1 VLCSR
6 PPKTHQLKPSPLSP
20 ALLSLSLSLSLSLA
34 RETTEIHENA
44 SKLED
49 AATVLRTLSVSN
61 FNSKTACF
69 VQLLKSEDR
78 DILKGVSLDFVVCLD
93 EMKCIVQ
100 ARNCVCPGFSTLIE
114 NLFHT
119 FGMSLKE
126 QVGNRCY
133 LTDKPLWQQSYIKGA
148 SKELYSVPVSLAY
161 VESCSFEW
169 SLVAEGI
176 YLMFDCIVVGA
187 YNSQTGDVLINPCR
201 ADLKKYR
208 YMSKFFEYY
217 DAVIV
222 LADERSQ
229 VSRVEGDLSD
239 RIAIQRCLK
248 KICIAEDYFA
258 VRRALPTKFR
268 EGSKFVRNKV
278 TIREITRIVKGYGK
292 MSSGVVGPEVDKA
305 KQQAKMNT
313 EGGQSP
319 SDEGDGGFIG
329 FLTDKSNAWNKFKS
343 GALKTANMSG
353 VMNMLGGGH
362 GTGKHT
368 KHLTVAEEIDKRRRE
383 GTWIEEE
390 ENEEEGEDF
399 ESESKADPNGRPRS
413 KSEEHFRAGSP
424 TEGQL
429 LSRMSSGLKAARDS
443 SSSNV
448 FDSSIISDAS
458 SIRNHIV
465 VFGYTKNV
473 IHFINE
479 LRRPVLAAKEVHPI
493 VVVSPELP
501 PSWDHIA
508 EHYPNVFFVTGTLSS
523 STTFNKT
530 NIKHA
535 YAIILLSGRDNVTKV
550 EEEYLDAD
558 TLFTYMKLEKYIP
571 RNVFF
576 GVELTCASNMA
587 VLNSSVIRQ
596 VSEYNKLQAVQMQ
609 AQQGTTAATEGAVHE
624 FKARINFAGRD
635 VSSFKGSFTTFK
647 ILAPL
652 ATVEGGTTA
661 IKQSTETAQLGKEQ
675 AEIDSLVALKPT
687 STLGERTAP
696 EMNAVSLPPL
706 TDDTFWTIDESI
718 NILPVFASGN
728 AYVPVSFDSLMVQ
741 SFFDTFIPRLCEGIV
756 CGTSLQTMRQVPVPK
771 AMAGC
776 FFVDMYRSLLSRY
789 VLLVALYRG
798 PDAMEGNVLPYVHT
812 APPPETIL
820 RENDKMFVFG
830 SAKEVDD
837 CIHSLDYIQLNDRE
851 VTLREPLASLLTG
864 GKPSPAPSSPSH
876 ASGGAA
882 ANAAAN
888 AANAAAA
895 ASKLS
900 AAMTSVKPVAS
911 PDGSSVGRPRRNSA
925 LVVIP
930 ANIAEGKFEV

>member
-1 VLCSR
+1 M
-6 PPKTHQLKPSPLSP
+6 
-20 ALLSLSLSLSLSLA
+20 
-34 RETTEIHENA
+34 
-44 SKLED
+44 
-49 AATVLRTLSVSN
+49 LRTLSVSN

-100 ARNCVCPGFSTLIE
+100 ARNCLCPGFSTLIE

-176 YLMFDCIVVGA
+176 YLMFDCIVIGA

-208 YMSKFFEYY
+208 YMSKFFENY

-239 RIAIQRCLK
+239 RTAIQRCLK

-258 VRRALPTKFR
+258 VRRALPSKFR
-268 EGSKFVRNKV
+268 EGSKFVRNQV

-292 MSSGVVGPEVDKA
+292 LSSGSVGTDVDKA

-313 EGGQSP
+313 EGAQSP

-329 FLTDKSNAWNKFKS
+329 FLADKSTVWNKFKS

-353 VMNMLGGGH
+353 VMNILGGGH

-368 KHLTVAEEIDKRRRE
+368 KHLTVAEEIDQRRRE

-390 ENEEEGEDF
+390 ENEEEGEEF
-399 ESESKADPNGRPRS
+399 EPESKTDPNGRPRS
-413 KSEEHFRAGSP
+413 KSDEYSRPGSS

-429 LSRMSSGLKAARDS
+429 QSRLPSGLKVARG
-443 SSSNV
+443 SSSNA
-448 FDSSIISDAS
+448 FDSSVISDAS
-458 SIRNHIV
+458 SMRNHIV

-479 LRRPVLAAKEVHPI
+479 LRRPNLTAKELRPI
-493 VVVSPELP
+493 VVVSPEMP
-501 PSWDHIA
+501 PSWDHIS
-508 EHYPNVFFVTGTLSS
+508 EHYPNVFFVAGSLSS

-571 RNVFF
+571 RSVFF

-596 VSEYNKLQAVQMQ
+596 VSEYNKLQTVQLQ
-609 AQQGTTAATEGAVHE
+609 AQQGTTAATEAAAAAVHE

-647 ILAPL
+647 ILTPL

-661 IKQSTETAQLGKEQ
+661 SKQSTEAAQLGYEQ
-675 AEIDSLVALKPT
+675 AEIDSHVALKPVP
-687 STLGERTAP
+687 TLGERTAP
-696 EMNAVSLPPL
+696 ESNAVSQNLL
-706 TDDTFWTIDESI
+706 SDDTFWTIDESI

-741 SFFDTFIPRLCEGIV
+741 SFFDSFIPRLCEGMV

-812 APPPETIL
+812 APPPDTIL

-837 CIHSLDYIQLNDRE
+837 CVQSLDYIQLNDRE
-851 VTLREPLASLLTG
+851 VTLREPLASLLG
-864 GKPSPAPSSPSH
+864 AKFSPAPSSPSR
-876 ASGGAA
+876 ASSG
-882 ANAAAN
+882 
-888 AANAAAA
+888 AAAA
-895 ASKLS
+895 AAAPAAPTPKLS
-900 AAMTSVKPVAS
+900 AAVSSLKPVAT
-911 PDGSSVGRPRRNSA
+911 PDGSSAGRPRRNSA

-930 ANIAEGKFEV
+930 ANIDGKFEV